1 MTVVIESNGVVDLH
15 GLMKSEF
22 DASVMQQC
30 LSASRIIYQGK
41 IDGELACIWGLVPP
55 TIMSNQAYIWLYTTE
70 VADEHT
76 FILVRYS
83 QHMIEKML
91 EEFEALTGHCKA
103 GDDRAIRWMKW
114 LGAEFGKPQGKLV
127 PFVIRRKNG

>member
-1 MTVVIESNGVVDLH
+1 MRAMLEHEQSIMDT
-15 GLMKSEF
+15 
-22 DASVMQQC
+22 C
-30 LSASRIIYQGK
+30 LRATGTAYCGK
-41 IDGELACIWGLVPP
+41 IDGEVACIWGLVPP
-55 TIMSNQAYIWLYTTE
+55 TIMSSQAYIWLYTTE

-83 QHMIEKML
+83 QHMIQRML

-114 LGAEFGKPQGKLV
+114 LGAEFEKPQGKLV